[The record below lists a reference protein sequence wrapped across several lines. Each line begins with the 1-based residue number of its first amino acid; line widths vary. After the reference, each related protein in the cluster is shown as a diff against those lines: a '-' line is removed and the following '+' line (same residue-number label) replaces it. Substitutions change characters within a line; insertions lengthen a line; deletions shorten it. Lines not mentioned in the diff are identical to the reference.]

1 MPNLKSNSNTNST
14 PRTNSKQSVN
24 STQRVSLKSRINS
37 TPRVNSKSRT
47 KPQARSP
54 KYIFITGGVLSSL
67 GKGIAAASIAAL
79 LKNSGLRVS
88 ILKAD
93 PYINVDPGTMS
104 PFEHGEVFVTE
115 DGAETDLDLGHYE
128 RFLDEN
134 LSQINN
140 FTTGRVYQSV
150 IEKERRGDYL
160 GKTIQ
165 VIPHIVGEIKDR
177 IIAAGRGQDILLVE
191 IGGTVGDIEGLPFLE
206 AIRALRLE
214 VGRANAMNIHL
225 TLVPLIKATGEL
237 KTKPTQHSVGEL
249 RRIGISPDMIICR
262 CEMPL
267 DKDLKRKIA
276 ISCGVYNEC
285 VIESVDAKSIYQIPL
300 NFLKQ
305 DILNAVSAA
314 LNLGELKPKMSEW
327 EKLVGRILQPK
338 DELNIAFVGKYINL
352 KESYKSLT
360 EALLHAG
367 AALNSRVNIKWVDS
381 EKLEKMDAEA
391 VFSGVSAI
399 LVPGGFGNRGIEGKI
414 KAINFARTRKI
425 PFLGICLGMQ
435 LCLVEFARNVLN
447 LKDAHS
453 TEFAPKTKN
462 PIVYLIDEFMDSA
475 GKKQIRTQK
484 SPLGGTMRLGAYECK
499 IKAKSLL
506 SEIYGVKSVKERH
519 RHRFEA
525 NPKYRGEFEKNGLV
539 VSGESNG
546 LIEVVELKK
555 HPFFIGVQ
563 FHPEFSSHLV
573 RPNAVIYAFVRA
585 AKNLKA
591 EFSKASEI
599 PAKPALAKPAKTKNA
614 AKSVSAKTKSAANL
628 KQKNPKSGAKNAK

>member
-1 MPNLKSNSNTNST
+1 MLKERKIMKHT
-14 PRTNSKQSVN
+14 
-24 STQRVSLKSRINS
+24 
-37 TPRVNSKSRT
+37 
-47 KPQARSP
+47 

-79 LKNSGLRVS
+79 LKNSGLKVS

-104 PFEHGEVFVTE
+104 PFEHGEVFVTQ

-134 LSQINN
+134 LSQLNN
-140 FTTGRVYQSV
+140 FTTGKVYQSV

-165 VIPHIVGEIKDR
+165 VIPHIVGEIKER
-177 IIAAGRGQDILLVE
+177 IVKAGLGKDILIVE

-214 VGRANAMNIHL
+214 VGKMGAMNIHL
-225 TLVPLIKATGEL
+225 TLVPLIKTTGEL

-262 CEMPL
+262 CEKPL
-267 DKDLKRKIA
+267 DKDLKLKIA
-276 ISCGVYNEC
+276 ISCGVEKDC

-305 DILNAVSAA
+305 DILVSIASL
-314 LNLGELKPKMSEW
+314 LNLKPLKPDMKEW
-327 EKLVGRILQPK
+327 DKLVRRVLAPKNELQ
-338 DELNIAFVGKYINL
+338 IAFVGKYIDL

-360 EALLHAG
+360 EAIIHAG
-367 AALNSRVNIKWVDS
+367 AALNARVKLKWIDS
-381 EKLEKMDAEA
+381 EKLESLDESK
-391 VFSGVSAI
+391 VFKDISGI
-399 LVPGGFGNRGIEGKI
+399 LVAGGFGERGIEGKI

-435 LCLVEFARNVLN
+435 LVLVEFARNVLG

-453 TEFAPKTKN
+453 TEFNPKTKN
-462 PIVYLIDEFMDSA
+462 PVVFLIDEFINNA
-475 GKKQIRTQK
+475 GEKQIRTQK
-484 SPLGGTMRLGAYECK
+484 SPLGGTMRLGAYECV
-499 IKAKSLL
+499 IKPKSLL
-506 SEIYGVKSVKERH
+506 SEIYEGKKSINERH

-525 NPKYRGEFEKNGLV
+525 NPRYKKDYEKNGLII
-539 VSGESNG
+539 SGESSG
-546 LIEVVELKK
+546 LIEVVELAK

-563 FHPEFSSHLV
+563 FHPEFTSHLV
-573 RPNAVIYAFVRA
+573 RANPVILAFI
-585 AKNLKA
+585 K
-591 EFSKASEI
+591 EASEYER
-599 PAKPALAKPAKTKNA
+599 AE
-614 AKSVSAKTKSAANL
+614 
-628 KQKNPKSGAKNAK
+628 

>member
-1 MPNLKSNSNTNST
+1 MLKERKIMKHT
-14 PRTNSKQSVN
+14 
-24 STQRVSLKSRINS
+24 
-37 TPRVNSKSRT
+37 
-47 KPQARSP
+47 

-79 LKNSGLRVS
+79 LKNSGLKVS

-104 PFEHGEVFVTE
+104 PFEHGEVFVTQ

-134 LSQINN
+134 LSQLNN
-140 FTTGRVYQSV
+140 FTTGKVYQSV

-165 VIPHIVGEIKDR
+165 VIPHIVGEIKER
-177 IIAAGRGQDILLVE
+177 IVKAGLGKDILIVE

-214 VGRANAMNIHL
+214 VGKMGAMNIHL
-225 TLVPLIKATGEL
+225 TLVPLIKTTGEL
-237 KTKPTQHSVGEL
+237 KTKPTQHSVNEL

-262 CEMPL
+262 CEKPL
-267 DKDLKRKIA
+267 DKDLKLKIA
-276 ISCGVYNEC
+276 ISCGVEKDC

-305 DILNAVSAA
+305 DILASIASL
-314 LNLGELKPKMSEW
+314 LNLKPLKPDMKEW
-327 EKLVGRILQPK
+327 DKLVRRVLAPKNELQ
-338 DELNIAFVGKYINL
+338 IAFVGKYIDL

-360 EALLHAG
+360 EAIIHAG
-367 AALNSRVNIKWVDS
+367 AALNARVKLKWIDS
-381 EKLEKMDAEA
+381 EKLESLDESK
-391 VFSGVSAI
+391 VFKDISGI
-399 LVPGGFGNRGIEGKI
+399 LVAGGFGERGIEGKI

-435 LCLVEFARNVLN
+435 LVLVEFARNVLG

-453 TEFAPKTKN
+453 TEFKPKTKN
-462 PIVYLIDEFMDSA
+462 PVVFLIDEFINSV
-475 GKKQIRTQK
+475 GEKQIRTQK
-484 SPLGGTMRLGAYECK
+484 SPLGGTMRLGAYECV
-499 IKAKSLL
+499 IKPKSLL
-506 SEIYGVKSVKERH
+506 SEIYEGKKSINERH

-525 NPKYRGEFEKNGLV
+525 NPRYKKDYEKNGLII
-539 VSGESNG
+539 SGESSG
-546 LIEVVELKK
+546 LIEVVELAK

-563 FHPEFSSHLV
+563 FHPEFTSHLV
-573 RPNAVIYAFVRA
+573 RANPVILAFI
-585 AKNLKA
+585 K
-591 EFSKASEI
+591 EASEYER
-599 PAKPALAKPAKTKNA
+599 AE
-614 AKSVSAKTKSAANL
+614 
-628 KQKNPKSGAKNAK
+628 

>member
-1 MPNLKSNSNTNST
+1 MLKERKIMKHT
-14 PRTNSKQSVN
+14 
-24 STQRVSLKSRINS
+24 
-37 TPRVNSKSRT
+37 
-47 KPQARSP
+47 

-79 LKNSGLRVS
+79 LKNSGLKVS

-104 PFEHGEVFVTE
+104 PFEHGEVFVTQ

-134 LSQINN
+134 LSQLNN
-140 FTTGRVYQSV
+140 FTTGKVYQSV

-165 VIPHIVGEIKDR
+165 VIPHIVGEIKER
-177 IIAAGRGQDILLVE
+177 IVKAGLGKDILIVE

-214 VGRANAMNIHL
+214 VGKMGAMNIHL
-225 TLVPLIKATGEL
+225 TLVPLIKTTGEL
-237 KTKPTQHSVGEL
+237 KTKPTQHSVNEL

-262 CEMPL
+262 CEKPL
-267 DKDLKRKIA
+267 DKDLKLKIA
-276 ISCGVYNEC
+276 ISCGVEKDC

-305 DILNAVSAA
+305 DILASIASL
-314 LNLGELKPKMSEW
+314 LNLKPLKPDMKEW
-327 EKLVGRILQPK
+327 DKLVRRVLAPKNELQ
-338 DELNIAFVGKYINL
+338 IAFVGKYIDL

-360 EALLHAG
+360 EAIIHAG
-367 AALNSRVNIKWVDS
+367 AALNARVKLKWIDS
-381 EKLEKMDAEA
+381 EKLESLDESK
-391 VFSGVSAI
+391 VFKDIRGI
-399 LVPGGFGNRGIEGKI
+399 LVAGGFGERGIEGKI

-435 LCLVEFARNVLN
+435 LVLVEFARNVLG

-453 TEFAPKTKN
+453 TEFKPKTKN
-462 PIVYLIDEFMDSA
+462 PVVFLIDEFINSA
-475 GKKQIRTQK
+475 GEKQIRTQK
-484 SPLGGTMRLGAYECK
+484 SPLGGTMRLGAYECV
-499 IKAKSLL
+499 IKPKSLL
-506 SEIYGVKSVKERH
+506 SEIYEGKKSINERH

-525 NPKYRGEFEKNGLV
+525 NPRYKKDYEKNGLII
-539 VSGESNG
+539 SGESSG
-546 LIEVVELKK
+546 LIEVVELAK

-563 FHPEFSSHLV
+563 FHPEFTSHLV
-573 RPNAVIYAFVRA
+573 RANPVILAFI
-585 AKNLKA
+585 K
-591 EFSKASEI
+591 KASEYER
-599 PAKPALAKPAKTKNA
+599 AE
-614 AKSVSAKTKSAANL
+614 
-628 KQKNPKSGAKNAK
+628 

>member
-1 MPNLKSNSNTNST
+1 MLKERKIMKHT
-14 PRTNSKQSVN
+14 
-24 STQRVSLKSRINS
+24 
-37 TPRVNSKSRT
+37 
-47 KPQARSP
+47 

-79 LKNSGLRVS
+79 LKNSGLKVS

-104 PFEHGEVFVTE
+104 PFEHGEVFVTQ

-134 LSQINN
+134 LSQLNN
-140 FTTGRVYQSV
+140 FTTGKVYQSV

-165 VIPHIVGEIKDR
+165 VIPHIVGEIKER
-177 IIAAGRGQDILLVE
+177 IVKAGLGKDILIVE

-214 VGRANAMNIHL
+214 VGKMGAMNIHL
-225 TLVPLIKATGEL
+225 TLVPLIKTTGEL

-262 CEMPL
+262 CEKPL
-267 DKDLKRKIA
+267 DKDLKLKIA
-276 ISCGVYNEC
+276 ISCGVEKDC

-305 DILNAVSAA
+305 DILASIASL
-314 LNLGELKPKMSEW
+314 LNLKPLKPDMKEW
-327 EKLVGRILQPK
+327 DKLVRRVLAPKNELQ
-338 DELNIAFVGKYINL
+338 IAFVGKYIDL

-360 EALLHAG
+360 EAIIHAG
-367 AALNSRVNIKWVDS
+367 AALNARVKLKWIDS
-381 EKLEKMDAEA
+381 EKLESLDESK
-391 VFSGVSAI
+391 VFKDISGI
-399 LVPGGFGNRGIEGKI
+399 LVAGGFGERGIEGKI

-435 LCLVEFARNVLN
+435 LVLVEFARNVLG

-453 TEFAPKTKN
+453 TEFKPKTKN
-462 PIVYLIDEFMDSA
+462 PVVFLIDEFINSA
-475 GKKQIRTQK
+475 GEKQIRTQK
-484 SPLGGTMRLGAYECK
+484 SPLGGTMRLGAYECV
-499 IKAKSLL
+499 IKPKSLL
-506 SEIYGVKSVKERH
+506 SEIYEGKKSINERH

-525 NPKYRGEFEKNGLV
+525 NPRYKKDYEKNGLI
-539 VSGESNG
+539 VSGESSG
-546 LIEVVELKK
+546 LIEVVELAK

-563 FHPEFSSHLV
+563 FHPEFTSHLV
-573 RPNAVIYAFVRA
+573 RANPVILAFI
-585 AKNLKA
+585 K
-591 EFSKASEI
+591 KASEYER
-599 PAKPALAKPAKTKNA
+599 AE
-614 AKSVSAKTKSAANL
+614 
-628 KQKNPKSGAKNAK
+628 

>member
-1 MPNLKSNSNTNST
+1 MLKE
-14 PRTNSKQSVN
+14 RKIMKQ
-24 STQRVSLKSRINS
+24 T
-37 TPRVNSKSRT
+37 
-47 KPQARSP
+47 

-79 LKNSGLRVS
+79 LKNSGLKVS

-104 PFEHGEVFVTE
+104 PFEHGEVFVTQ

-134 LSQINN
+134 LSQLNN
-140 FTTGRVYQSV
+140 FTTGKVYQSV

-165 VIPHIVGEIKDR
+165 VIPHIVGEIKER
-177 IIAAGRGQDILLVE
+177 IVKAGLGKDILIVE

-214 VGRANAMNIHL
+214 VGKMGAMNIHL
-225 TLVPLIKATGEL
+225 TLVPLIKTTGEL
-237 KTKPTQHSVGEL
+237 KTKPTQHSVNEL

-262 CEMPL
+262 CEKPL
-267 DKDLKRKIA
+267 DKDLKLKIA
-276 ISCGVYNEC
+276 ISCGVERDC

-305 DILNAVSAA
+305 DILASIANL
-314 LNLGELKPKMSEW
+314 LNLKPLKPDMKEW
-327 EKLVGRILQPK
+327 DKLVRRVLAPKNELQ
-338 DELNIAFVGKYINL
+338 IAFVGKYIDL

-360 EALLHAG
+360 EAIIHAG
-367 AALNSRVNIKWVDS
+367 AALNVRVKLKWIDS
-381 EKLEKMDAEA
+381 QKLESLDESK
-391 VFSGVSAI
+391 VFKDISGI
-399 LVPGGFGNRGIEGKI
+399 LVAGGFGERGIEGKI

-435 LCLVEFARNVLN
+435 LVLVEFARNVLG

-453 TEFAPKTKN
+453 TEFKPKTKN
-462 PIVYLIDEFMDSA
+462 PVVFLIDEFINSA
-475 GKKQIRTQK
+475 GEKQIRTQK
-484 SPLGGTMRLGAYECK
+484 SPLGGTMRLGAYECV
-499 IKAKSLL
+499 IKPKSLL
-506 SEIYGVKSVKERH
+506 SEIYEGKKSINERH

-525 NPKYRGEFEKNGLV
+525 NPRYKKNYEKNGLII
-539 VSGESNG
+539 SGESSG
-546 LIEVVELKK
+546 LIEVVELAK

-563 FHPEFSSHLV
+563 FHPEFTSHLV
-573 RPNAVIYAFVRA
+573 RANPVILAFI
-585 AKNLKA
+585 K
-591 EFSKASEI
+591 EASEYER
-599 PAKPALAKPAKTKNA
+599 AE
-614 AKSVSAKTKSAANL
+614 
-628 KQKNPKSGAKNAK
+628 

>member
-1 MPNLKSNSNTNST
+1 MLKERKIMKHT
-14 PRTNSKQSVN
+14 
-24 STQRVSLKSRINS
+24 
-37 TPRVNSKSRT
+37 
-47 KPQARSP
+47 

-79 LKNSGLRVS
+79 LKNSGLKVS

-104 PFEHGEVFVTE
+104 PFEHGEVFVTQ

-134 LSQINN
+134 LSQLNN
-140 FTTGRVYQSV
+140 FTTGKVYQSV

-165 VIPHIVGEIKDR
+165 VIPHIVGEIKER
-177 IIAAGRGQDILLVE
+177 IVKAGLGKDILIVE

-214 VGRANAMNIHL
+214 VGKMGAMNIHL
-225 TLVPLIKATGEL
+225 TLVPLIKTTGEL

-262 CEMPL
+262 CEKPL
-267 DKDLKRKIA
+267 DKDLKLKIA
-276 ISCGVYNEC
+276 ISCGVEKDC

-305 DILNAVSAA
+305 DILASIASL
-314 LNLGELKPKMSEW
+314 LNLKPLKPDMKEW
-327 EKLVGRILQPK
+327 DKLVRRVLAPKNELQ
-338 DELNIAFVGKYINL
+338 IAFVGKYIDL

-360 EALLHAG
+360 EAIIHAG
-367 AALNSRVNIKWVDS
+367 AALNARVKLKWIDS
-381 EKLEKMDAEA
+381 EKLESLDESK
-391 VFSGVSAI
+391 VFKDISGI
-399 LVPGGFGNRGIEGKI
+399 LVAGGFGERGIEGKI

-435 LCLVEFARNVLN
+435 LVLVEFARNVLG

-453 TEFAPKTKN
+453 TEFNPKTKN
-462 PIVYLIDEFMDSA
+462 PVVFLIDEFINSA
-475 GKKQIRTQK
+475 GEKQIRTQK
-484 SPLGGTMRLGAYECK
+484 SPLGGTMRLGAYECV
-499 IKAKSLL
+499 IKPKSLL
-506 SEIYGVKSVKERH
+506 SEIYEGKKSINERH

-525 NPKYRGEFEKNGLV
+525 NPRYKKDYKKNGLII
-539 VSGESNG
+539 SGESSG
-546 LIEVVELKK
+546 LIEVVELAK

-563 FHPEFSSHLV
+563 FHPEFTSHLV
-573 RPNAVIYAFVRA
+573 RANPVILAFI
-585 AKNLKA
+585 K
-591 EFSKASEI
+591 EASEYER
-599 PAKPALAKPAKTKNA
+599 AE
-614 AKSVSAKTKSAANL
+614 
-628 KQKNPKSGAKNAK
+628 

>member
-1 MPNLKSNSNTNST
+1 MLKERKIMKHT
-14 PRTNSKQSVN
+14 
-24 STQRVSLKSRINS
+24 
-37 TPRVNSKSRT
+37 
-47 KPQARSP
+47 

-79 LKNSGLRVS
+79 LKNSGLKVS

-104 PFEHGEVFVTE
+104 PFEHGEVFVTQ

-134 LSQINN
+134 LSQLNN
-140 FTTGRVYQSV
+140 FTTGKVYQSV

-165 VIPHIVGEIKDR
+165 VIPHIVGEIKER
-177 IIAAGRGQDILLVE
+177 IVKAGLGKDILIVE

-214 VGRANAMNIHL
+214 VGKMGAMNIHL
-225 TLVPLIKATGEL
+225 TLVPLIKTTGEL

-262 CEMPL
+262 CEKPL
-267 DKDLKRKIA
+267 DKDLKLKIA
-276 ISCGVYNEC
+276 ISCGVEKDC

-305 DILNAVSAA
+305 DILASIASL
-314 LNLGELKPKMSEW
+314 LNLKPLKPDMKEW
-327 EKLVGRILQPK
+327 DKLVRRVLAPKNELQ
-338 DELNIAFVGKYINL
+338 IAFVGKYIDL

-360 EALLHAG
+360 EAIIHAG
-367 AALNSRVNIKWVDS
+367 AALNARVKLKWIDS
-381 EKLEKMDAEA
+381 EKLESLDESK
-391 VFSGVSAI
+391 VFKDISGI
-399 LVPGGFGNRGIEGKI
+399 LVAGGFGERGIEGKI

-435 LCLVEFARNVLN
+435 LVLVEFARNVLG

-453 TEFAPKTKN
+453 TEFNPKTKN
-462 PIVYLIDEFMDSA
+462 PVVFLIDEFINSA
-475 GKKQIRTQK
+475 GEKQIRTQK
-484 SPLGGTMRLGAYECK
+484 SPLGGTMRLGAYECV
-499 IKAKSLL
+499 IKPKSLL
-506 SEIYGVKSVKERH
+506 SEIYEGKKSINERH

-525 NPKYRGEFEKNGLV
+525 NPRYKKDYEKNGLII
-539 VSGESNG
+539 SGESSG
-546 LIEVVELKK
+546 LIEVVELAK

-563 FHPEFSSHLV
+563 FHPEFTSHLV
-573 RPNAVIYAFVRA
+573 RANPVILAFI
-585 AKNLKA
+585 K
-591 EFSKASEI
+591 EASEYER
-599 PAKPALAKPAKTKNA
+599 AE
-614 AKSVSAKTKSAANL
+614 
-628 KQKNPKSGAKNAK
+628 

>member
-1 MPNLKSNSNTNST
+1 MKHT
-14 PRTNSKQSVN
+14 
-24 STQRVSLKSRINS
+24 
-37 TPRVNSKSRT
+37 
-47 KPQARSP
+47 

-79 LKNSGLRVS
+79 LKNSGLKVS

-104 PFEHGEVFVTE
+104 PFEHGEVFVTQ

-134 LSQINN
+134 LSQLNN
-140 FTTGRVYQSV
+140 FTTGKVYQSV

-165 VIPHIVGEIKDR
+165 VIPHIVGEIKER
-177 IIAAGRGQDILLVE
+177 IVKAGLGKDILIVE

-214 VGRANAMNIHL
+214 VGKMGAMNIHL
-225 TLVPLIKATGEL
+225 TLVPLIKTTGEL

-262 CEMPL
+262 CEKPL
-267 DKDLKRKIA
+267 DKDLKLKIA
-276 ISCGVYNEC
+276 VSCGVEKDC

-305 DILNAVSAA
+305 DILASIASL
-314 LNLGELKPKMSEW
+314 LNLKPLKPDMKEW
-327 EKLVGRILQPK
+327 DKLVRRVLAPKNELQ
-338 DELNIAFVGKYINL
+338 IAFVGKYIDL

-360 EALLHAG
+360 EAIIHAG
-367 AALNSRVNIKWVDS
+367 AALNARVKLKWIDS
-381 EKLEKMDAEA
+381 EKLESLDESK
-391 VFSGVSAI
+391 VFKDISGI
-399 LVPGGFGNRGIEGKI
+399 LVAGGFGERGIEGKI
-414 KAINFARTRKI
+414 KAITFARTRKI

-435 LCLVEFARNVLN
+435 LVLVEFARNVLG

-453 TEFAPKTKN
+453 TEFNPKTKN
-462 PIVYLIDEFMDSA
+462 PVVFLIDEFINSA
-475 GKKQIRTQK
+475 GEKQIRTQK
-484 SPLGGTMRLGAYECK
+484 SPLGGTMRLGAYECV
-499 IKAKSLL
+499 IKPKSLL
-506 SEIYGVKSVKERH
+506 SEIYEGKKSINERH

-525 NPKYRGEFEKNGLV
+525 NPRYKKDYEKNGLV
-539 VSGESNG
+539 ISGESSG
-546 LIEVVELKK
+546 LIEVVELAK

-563 FHPEFSSHLV
+563 FHPEFTSHLV
-573 RPNAVIYAFVRA
+573 RANPVILAFI
-585 AKNLKA
+585 K
-591 EFSKASEI
+591 EASEYER
-599 PAKPALAKPAKTKNA
+599 AE
-614 AKSVSAKTKSAANL
+614 
-628 KQKNPKSGAKNAK
+628 

>member
-1 MPNLKSNSNTNST
+1 MLKERKIMKHT
-14 PRTNSKQSVN
+14 
-24 STQRVSLKSRINS
+24 
-37 TPRVNSKSRT
+37 
-47 KPQARSP
+47 

-79 LKNSGLRVS
+79 LKNSGLKVS

-104 PFEHGEVFVTE
+104 PFEHGEVFVTQ

-134 LSQINN
+134 LSQLNN
-140 FTTGRVYQSV
+140 FTTGKVYQSV

-165 VIPHIVGEIKDR
+165 VIPHIVGEIKER
-177 IIAAGRGQDILLVE
+177 IVKAGLGKDILIVE

-214 VGRANAMNIHL
+214 VGKMGAMNIHL
-225 TLVPLIKATGEL
+225 TLVPLIKTTGEL

-262 CEMPL
+262 CEKPL
-267 DKDLKRKIA
+267 DKDLKLKIA
-276 ISCGVYNEC
+276 ISCGVEKDC

-305 DILNAVSAA
+305 DILASIASL
-314 LNLGELKPKMSEW
+314 LNLKPLKPDMKEW
-327 EKLVGRILQPK
+327 DKLVRRVLAPKNELQ
-338 DELNIAFVGKYINL
+338 IAFVGKYIDL

-360 EALLHAG
+360 EAIIHAG
-367 AALNSRVNIKWVDS
+367 AALNARVKLKWIDS
-381 EKLEKMDAEA
+381 EKLESLDESK
-391 VFSGVSAI
+391 VFKDISGI
-399 LVPGGFGNRGIEGKI
+399 LVAGGFGERGIEGKI

-435 LCLVEFARNVLN
+435 LVLVEFARNVLG

-453 TEFAPKTKN
+453 TEFNPKTKN
-462 PIVYLIDEFMDSA
+462 PVVFLIDEFINSA
-475 GKKQIRTQK
+475 GEKQIRTQK
-484 SPLGGTMRLGAYECK
+484 SPLGGTMRLGAYECV
-499 IKAKSLL
+499 IKPKSLL
-506 SEIYGVKSVKERH
+506 SEIYEGKKSINERH

-525 NPKYRGEFEKNGLV
+525 NPRYKKDYEKNGLI
-539 VSGESNG
+539 VSGESSG
-546 LIEVVELKK
+546 LIEVVELAK

-563 FHPEFSSHLV
+563 FHPEFTSHLV
-573 RPNAVIYAFVRA
+573 RANPVILAFI
-585 AKNLKA
+585 K
-591 EFSKASEI
+591 EASEYER
-599 PAKPALAKPAKTKNA
+599 AE
-614 AKSVSAKTKSAANL
+614 
-628 KQKNPKSGAKNAK
+628 

>member
-1 MPNLKSNSNTNST
+1 MKHT
-14 PRTNSKQSVN
+14 
-24 STQRVSLKSRINS
+24 
-37 TPRVNSKSRT
+37 
-47 KPQARSP
+47 

-79 LKNSGLRVS
+79 LKNSGLKVS

-104 PFEHGEVFVTE
+104 PFEHGEVFVTQ

-134 LSQINN
+134 LSQLNN
-140 FTTGRVYQSV
+140 FTTGKVYQSV

-165 VIPHIVGEIKDR
+165 VIPHIVGEIKER
-177 IIAAGRGQDILLVE
+177 IVKAGLGKDILIVE

-214 VGRANAMNIHL
+214 VGKMGAMNIHL
-225 TLVPLIKATGEL
+225 TLVPLIKTTGEL
-237 KTKPTQHSVGEL
+237 KTKPTQHSVNEL

-262 CEMPL
+262 CEKPL
-267 DKDLKRKIA
+267 DKDLKLKIA
-276 ISCGVYNEC
+276 ISCGVEKDC

-305 DILNAVSAA
+305 DILASIASL
-314 LNLGELKPKMSEW
+314 LNLKPLKPDMKEW
-327 EKLVGRILQPK
+327 DKLVRRVLAPKNELQ
-338 DELNIAFVGKYINL
+338 IAFVGKYIDL

-360 EALLHAG
+360 EAIIHAG
-367 AALNSRVNIKWVDS
+367 AALNARVKLKWIDS
-381 EKLEKMDAEA
+381 EKLESLDESK
-391 VFSGVSAI
+391 VFKDISGI
-399 LVPGGFGNRGIEGKI
+399 LVAGGFGERGIEGKI

-435 LCLVEFARNVLN
+435 LVLVEFARNVLG

-453 TEFAPKTKN
+453 TEFNPKTKN
-462 PIVYLIDEFMDSA
+462 PVVFLIDEFINSA
-475 GKKQIRTQK
+475 GEKQIRTQK
-484 SPLGGTMRLGAYECK
+484 SPLGGTMRLGAYECV
-499 IKAKSLL
+499 IKPKSLL
-506 SEIYGVKSVKERH
+506 SEIYEGKKSINERH

-525 NPKYRGEFEKNGLV
+525 NPRYKKDYEKNGLII
-539 VSGESNG
+539 SGESSG
-546 LIEVVELKK
+546 LIEVVELAK

-563 FHPEFSSHLV
+563 FHPEFTSHLV
-573 RPNAVIYAFVRA
+573 RANPVILAFI
-585 AKNLKA
+585 K
-591 EFSKASEI
+591 EASEYER
-599 PAKPALAKPAKTKNA
+599 AE
-614 AKSVSAKTKSAANL
+614 
-628 KQKNPKSGAKNAK
+628 

>member
-1 MPNLKSNSNTNST
+1 MLKERKIMKHT
-14 PRTNSKQSVN
+14 
-24 STQRVSLKSRINS
+24 
-37 TPRVNSKSRT
+37 
-47 KPQARSP
+47 

-79 LKNSGLRVS
+79 LKNSGLKVS

-104 PFEHGEVFVTE
+104 PFEHGEVFVTQ

-134 LSQINN
+134 LSQLNN
-140 FTTGRVYQSV
+140 FTTGKVYQSV

-165 VIPHIVGEIKDR
+165 VIPHIVGEIKER
-177 IIAAGRGQDILLVE
+177 IVKAGLGKDILIVE

-214 VGRANAMNIHL
+214 VGKMGAMNIHL
-225 TLVPLIKATGEL
+225 TLVPLIKTTGEL
-237 KTKPTQHSVGEL
+237 KTKPTQHSVNEL

-262 CEMPL
+262 CEKPL
-267 DKDLKRKIA
+267 DKDLKLKIA
-276 ISCGVYNEC
+276 ISCGVEKDC

-305 DILNAVSAA
+305 DILASIASL
-314 LNLGELKPKMSEW
+314 LNLKPLKPDMKEW
-327 EKLVGRILQPK
+327 DKLVRRVLAPKNELQ
-338 DELNIAFVGKYINL
+338 IAFVGKYIDL

-360 EALLHAG
+360 EAIIHAG
-367 AALNSRVNIKWVDS
+367 AALNARVKLKWIDS
-381 EKLEKMDAEA
+381 EKLESLDESK
-391 VFSGVSAI
+391 VFKDISGI
-399 LVPGGFGNRGIEGKI
+399 LVAGGFGERGIEGKI

-435 LCLVEFARNVLN
+435 LVLVEFARNVLG

-453 TEFAPKTKN
+453 TEFNPKTKN
-462 PIVYLIDEFMDSA
+462 PVVFLIDEFINSA
-475 GKKQIRTQK
+475 GEKQIRTQK
-484 SPLGGTMRLGAYECK
+484 SPLGGTMRLGAYECV
-499 IKAKSLL
+499 IKPKSLL
-506 SEIYGVKSVKERH
+506 SEIYEGKKSINERH

-525 NPKYRGEFEKNGLV
+525 NPRYKKDYEKNGLII
-539 VSGESNG
+539 SGESSG
-546 LIEVVELKK
+546 LIEVVELAK

-563 FHPEFSSHLV
+563 FHPEFTSHLV
-573 RPNAVIYAFVRA
+573 RANPVILAFI
-585 AKNLKA
+585 K
-591 EFSKASEI
+591 EASEYER
-599 PAKPALAKPAKTKNA
+599 AK
-614 AKSVSAKTKSAANL
+614 
-628 KQKNPKSGAKNAK
+628 

>member
-1 MPNLKSNSNTNST
+1 MLKERKIMKHT
-14 PRTNSKQSVN
+14 
-24 STQRVSLKSRINS
+24 
-37 TPRVNSKSRT
+37 
-47 KPQARSP
+47 

-79 LKNSGLRVS
+79 LKNSGLKVS

-104 PFEHGEVFVTE
+104 PFEHGEVFVTQ

-134 LSQINN
+134 LSQLNN
-140 FTTGRVYQSV
+140 FTTGKVYQSV

-165 VIPHIVGEIKDR
+165 VIPHIVGEIKER
-177 IIAAGRGQDILLVE
+177 IVKAGLGKDILIVE

-214 VGRANAMNIHL
+214 VGKMGAMNIHL
-225 TLVPLIKATGEL
+225 TLVPLIKTTGEL
-237 KTKPTQHSVGEL
+237 KTKPTQHSVNEL

-262 CEMPL
+262 CEKPL
-267 DKDLKRKIA
+267 DKDLKLKIA
-276 ISCGVYNEC
+276 ISCGVEKDC

-305 DILNAVSAA
+305 DILASIASL
-314 LNLGELKPKMSEW
+314 LNLKPLKPDMKEW
-327 EKLVGRILQPK
+327 DKLVRRVLAPKNELQ
-338 DELNIAFVGKYINL
+338 IAFVGKYIDL

-360 EALLHAG
+360 EAIIHAG
-367 AALNSRVNIKWVDS
+367 AALNARVKLKWIDS
-381 EKLEKMDAEA
+381 EKLESLDESK
-391 VFSGVSAI
+391 VFKDISGI
-399 LVPGGFGNRGIEGKI
+399 LVAGGFGERGIEGKI

-435 LCLVEFARNVLN
+435 LVLVEFARNVLG

-453 TEFAPKTKN
+453 TEFKPKTKN
-462 PIVYLIDEFMDSA
+462 PVVFLIDEFINSA
-475 GKKQIRTQK
+475 GEKQIRTQK
-484 SPLGGTMRLGAYECK
+484 SPLGGTMRLGAYECV
-499 IKAKSLL
+499 IKPKSLL
-506 SEIYGVKSVKERH
+506 SEIYEGKKSINERH

-525 NPKYRGEFEKNGLV
+525 NPRYKKDYEKNGLI
-539 VSGESNG
+539 VSGESSG
-546 LIEVVELKK
+546 LIEVVELAK

-563 FHPEFSSHLV
+563 FHPEFTSHLV
-573 RPNAVIYAFVRA
+573 RANPVILAFI
-585 AKNLKA
+585 K
-591 EFSKASEI
+591 EASEYER
-599 PAKPALAKPAKTKNA
+599 AE
-614 AKSVSAKTKSAANL
+614 
-628 KQKNPKSGAKNAK
+628 